1 MENTKILLLDDREEN
16 LFSLKAILNRD
27 DIDIYATTSPN
38 EALRIVWESDIA
50 VALVDVQMPGMDGFE
65 FAETLFSNPKTREI
79 LIVFVT
85 AISKETTYAVRGL
98 KTGAIDY
105 LYKPLDPYITN
116 AKVDSLIK
124 LARSQR
130 EIRDKNKL
138 LENYATIV
146 LNSPDI
152 IATVEPETGSILSV
166 NPSVE
171 TILGVLPATLVK
183 TSILDLLV
191 DPLRSSLR
199 EVLVKRSYVGG
210 ETIVVEDQFYGRLRQ
225 PVWLELRI
233 MYKNRL
239 LFVNLHDV
247 EKRKAHELALIDAQT
262 QAEKAR
268 KTKEAFLANMSHE
281 IRTPLNGII
290 GLGNLLGAT
299 ELNGS
304 QRELVD
310 MLRQSSGSL
319 LNILNDILDI
329 SKIDE
334 GKFSIIPVST
344 DVRLLAKGIID
355 LMQFKADEKKLEL
368 KCVMGEGVPECV
380 IVDGMRLNQILLN
393 LVGNALKFTE
403 TGNVV
408 LKIEHLAESQGGHTI
423 RFAVEDTGIGMSEEH
438 LANIFSEY
446 GQASENISHQYGGT
460 GLGLTISQKLVRLM
474 GSELEVNS
482 RYNHGSQFFFTLI
495 LQDANEKVE
504 EARPVVPF
512 QELPPF
518 EGKRVLVAEDN
529 PINALL
535 LRKYLKTW
543 QLDAT
548 IVGNGK
554 EAIEQLR
561 EATFDLIIMD
571 TRMPEMDGF
580 QAARFAREE
589 LRIDTPILSL
599 SATVL
604 PEEVAQ
610 ALEAGMNDTLSKPFE
625 PEKLHRKIETL
636 LSAVL
641 PG

>member
-16 LFSLKAILNRD
+16 LISLKAILSRG
-27 DIDIYATTSPN
+27 DIEIFATTSPN
-38 EALRIVWESDIA
+38 EALRIVWENDIA

-65 FAETLFSNPKTREI
+65 FAETLLSNPKTKEI

-85 AISKETTYAVRGL
+85 AISKETTYAVKGL

-116 AKVDSLIK
+116 AKVDSLVR
-124 LARSQR
+124 LARSQK

-138 LENYATIV
+138 LENYATII

-152 IATVEPETGSILSV
+152 IATVEPETGNIISI

-171 TILGVLPATLVK
+171 TILGTSPAHLLGIG
-183 TSILDLLV
+183 ILDLLV
-191 DPLRSSLR
+191 DPINSTLR
-199 EVLVKRSYVGG
+199 EVLVKRSYMGG
-210 ETIVVEDQFYGRLRQ
+210 DTIVVEDQFYGRLRQ

-247 EKRKAHELALIDAQT
+247 EKRKAHERALIYAQA
-262 QAEKAR
+262 QAEKSR
-268 KTKEAFLANMSHE
+268 KVKEAFLANMSHE

-290 GLGNLLGAT
+290 GLGNILAAT
-299 ELNGS
+299 ELDAS
-304 QRELVD
+304 QKDLIE

-334 GKFSIIPVST
+334 GKFSIIPTST
-344 DVRLLAKGIID
+344 DLRLLGKGIID
-355 LMQFKADEKKLEL
+355 LMKFKAEEKKLNLSLDIAESVPD
-368 KCVMGEGVPECV
+368 CVKA
-380 IVDGMRLNQILLN
+380 DGMRLNQVLLN
-393 LVGNALKFTE
+393 LVGNALKFTQ
-403 TGNVV
+403 TGKVL
-408 LKIEHLAESQGGHTI
+408 LKIEHLSETSAGHKI
-423 RFAVEDTGIGMSEEH
+423 KFSVEDTGIGMSEEH

-446 GQASENISHQYGGT
+446 GQASENTSHQYGGT

-474 GSELEVNS
+474 ASELEVNS
-482 RYNHGSQFFFTLI
+482 KFNDGSQFFFTLV
-495 LQDANEKVE
+495 LEDANEKIG
-504 EARPVVPF
+504 AAKPPVSF
-512 QELPPF
+512 QDLPPF
-518 EGKRVLVAEDN
+518 EGKTVLVAEDN

-543 QLDAT
+543 LLNPT
-548 IVGNGK
+548 MVVNG
-554 EAIEQLR
+554 R
-561 EATFDLIIMD
+561 EAVDALKENRYDLIILD

-580 QAARFAREE
+580 QTAIFARKQ
-589 LRIDTPILSL
+589 LNIKTPILSL

-604 PEEVAQ
+604 PEEIEQ
-610 ALEAGMNDTLSKPFE
+610 ALQSGMNDTLSKPFE
-625 PEKLHRKIETL
+625 PEKLHTKIGIL
-636 LSAVL
+636 LTNANVY
-641 PG
+641 

>member
-1 MENTKILLLDDREEN
+1 MKDTKILLLDDREEN
-16 LFSLKAILNRD
+16 LISLKAILNRD
-27 DIDIYATTSPN
+27 DIEIYSTTSPN
-38 EALRIVWESDIA
+38 EALRIVWENDIA

-105 LYKPLDPYITN
+105 IYKPLDPYITN

-124 LARSQR
+124 LARSQK

-146 LNSPDI
+146 INSPDI
-152 IATVEPETGSILSV
+152 IATVEPETAAILSI

-171 TILGVLPATLVK
+171 TILGVTPDSLLK

-191 DPLRSSLR
+191 DPLNSGLR
-199 EVLVKRSYVGG
+199 EVLVKRTYAGG
-210 ETIVVEDQFYGRLRQ
+210 ETMVVEDQFYGRLRQ

-268 KTKEAFLANMSHE
+268 KTKESFLANMSHE

-290 GLGNLLGAT
+290 GLGNLLAAT
-299 ELNGS
+299 ELSKS
-304 QRELVD
+304 QEELVA

-334 GKFSIIPVST
+334 GKFSIIPTST
-344 DVRLLAKGIID
+344 DIRVLAKGILD
-355 LMQFKADEKKLEL
+355 LMQFKAEENKLSLVLKIDDEI
-368 KCVMGEGVPECV
+368 PECV
-380 IVDGMRLNQILLN
+380 MVDGMRLNQILLN
-393 LVGNALKFTE
+393 LIGNALKFTE
-403 TGNVV
+403 NGSVV
-408 LKIEHLAESQGGHTI
+408 MKMERLSQTSAGHKIKFS
-423 RFAVEDTGIGMSEEH
+423 VEDTGIGMSPDH

-446 GQASENISHQYGGT
+446 GQASENTSHQYGGT

-482 RYNHGSQFFFTLI
+482 QYNEGSQFFFTLI
-495 LQDANEKVE
+495 LQDANEKAQE
-504 EARPVVPF
+504 QKPVVAF
-512 QELPPF
+512 QDLPPF
-518 EGKRVLVAEDN
+518 DGKKVLVAEDN

-535 LRKYLKTW
+535 LRKYLKAW
-543 QLDAT
+543 RLEAT
-548 IVGNGK
+548 IVSNGR
-554 EAIEQLR
+554 EAVDQLR
-561 EATFDLIIMD
+561 QEVYDLIIMD

-580 QAARFAREE
+580 QAAKYAREG
-589 LRIDTPILSL
+589 LRVTTPILSL

-610 ALEAGMNDTLSKPFE
+610 ALESGMNDTLSKPFE
-625 PEKLHRKIETL
+625 PEKLHQKIELL
-636 LSAVL
+636 LSAAV
-641 PG
+641 PS